1 VANQL
6 HIFGSQFVET
16 MPNARL
22 QWIEECGHVP
32 HLEQPDKTADAIFSF
47 LSTEV
52 ATEVVAAKGSSD
64 VQQPYLIGAGFIG
77 ALALTEIANLLSQ

>member
-1 VANQL
+1 VANQP

-16 MPNARL
+16 MPNAQL

-32 HLEQPDKTADAIFSF
+32 HLEQPDETADAIASF

-52 ATEVVAAKGSSD
+52 AAATVPMAPATSNR
-64 VQQPYLIGAGFIG
+64 LI
-77 ALALTEIANLLSQ
+77 

>member
-1 VANQL
+1 VANQP

-32 HLEQPDKTADAIFSF
+32 HLEQPDDTADAIASF

-52 ATEVVAAKGSSD
+52 ATEVAAAKGSSD
-64 VQQPYLIGAGFIG
+64 VQPPYLIGAGFIG
-77 ALALTEIANLLSQ
+77 GALALEIANLLSQ